1 MTEQIGKLKA
11 KPVAALLGIRRQRIG
26 GHKPLYA
33 RYAYLQG
40 RIADVDEQRV
50 HGYLSHVW
58 GAASRF
64 QSATACR
71 TSSALAGSSS
81 FL

>member
-33 RYAYLQG
+33 RYAYFQG
-40 RIADVDEQRV
+40 RIADV
-50 HGYLSHVW
+50 
-58 GAASRF
+58 A
-64 QSATACR
+64 
-71 TSSALAGSSS
+71 
-81 FL
+81 